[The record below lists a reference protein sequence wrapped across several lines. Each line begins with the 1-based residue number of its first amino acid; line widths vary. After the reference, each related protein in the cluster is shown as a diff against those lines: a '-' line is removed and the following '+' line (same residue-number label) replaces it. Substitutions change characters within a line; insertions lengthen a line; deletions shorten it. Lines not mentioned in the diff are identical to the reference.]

1 MRDLRDKTVRKRTP
15 PTSETQR
22 QITDE
27 IAVLGKT
34 TLSIDTRASSAA
46 VSSSTLRIV
55 MAAILLRCSAAAM
68 RRVGQQTP
76 IGSMPICDC

>member
-34 TLSIDTRASSAA
+34 TLSIDTRGFIRRCIVIHAA
-46 VSSSTLRIV
+46 HRDG
-55 MAAILLRCSAAAM
+55 AILLRCSAAGM